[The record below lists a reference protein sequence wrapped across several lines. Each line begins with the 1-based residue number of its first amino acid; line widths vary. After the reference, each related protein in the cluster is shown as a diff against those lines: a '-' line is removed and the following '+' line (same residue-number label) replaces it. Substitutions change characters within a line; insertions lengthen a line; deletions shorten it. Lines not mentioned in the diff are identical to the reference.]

1 MSRPT
6 RRLVIAVRADP
17 VICGH
22 SGEAR
27 NLAEVALTRGFD
39 DVRLLTWPI
48 PALQSAGLPLK
59 PLDRLLPYSPGITV
73 ERPEAVGDYRVP
85 DGRHLAGLTG
95 RLVELLSEPVPT
107 VCLSMYLVPHT
118 QVINDAVTAARA
130 AGFAPDVRTIAKAV
144 GSDVTNVIRSCL
156 REGRF
161 GAATVLLTTFL
172 ASDEV
177 VAVSEYTRDE
187 IIASAEEV
195 DAHCGTTFA
204 AQCRERVTVSY
215 PPIDSSAF
223 VDLDPAAVDAALER
237 RGLKR
242 DEYVLFLSRV
252 ARAKGIYDLVIAYG
266 QMRCR
271 DDVKLVVA
279 GTGPALEHVRAMA
292 KEDDRILFLT
302 DVDDDEKPLLMAGC
316 AAYALPTKPEP
327 DFVETFGIALA
338 EKGLAGGGPI
348 ITTTTGGV
356 LEAVGDAAVIVEAG
370 DIAGLAEA
378 VDRAV
383 LDMSAEERRDLEI
396 RAREHAMTFD
406 RGAVFDQ
413 LFTAKTYY
421 SVRVA
426 PAPPAHPRPAVHCD
440 DDLRYGLLRCGGV
453 VSGDEHVQLDQFVV
467 QRACRPR
474 PQPAADDGRRRR
486 HRARRHPG
494 CARLGPG
501 PVRPGARRPAPR
513 RPGRA
518 AAARGRGRRRS
529 DAALGGQPLQL
540 GVPLLDT
547 DLHAA
552 LKPGIPA
559 LEAVH
564 QRLSVQAGPPVA
576 EVLEPQRLQGHP
588 VRLALEG
595 EGLHDPVRPHL
606 VERAVER
613 ILLAVAGGHVAPAAT
628 GPGVPV
634 VDLVDQ
640 RVRPAPLHEQIRV
653 GVRPQ
658 QLSRGRS
665 ELPGDPDDRQLRV
678 GLDLRLGH
686 DSSSPSV
693 LPVLSV
699 LSSFISAS
707 TASSLE

>member
-48 PALQSAGLPLK
+48 PALQAAGLPLK

-95 RLVELLSEPVPT
+95 RLVELLSEDVPT

-118 QVINDAVTAARA
+118 QVINDAVTAVRA
-130 AGFAPDVRTIAKAV
+130 AGFTPEVHTIAKAV
-144 GSDVTNVIRSCL
+144 GSDVTNVIKSCL

-161 GAATVLLTTFL
+161 GAALTLFTTFL

-187 IIASAEEV
+187 IIAAAVEV
-195 DAHCGTTFA
+195 DEHCGTGFA

-215 PPIDSSAF
+215 PPIDASAF
-223 VDLDPAAVDAALER
+223 LELDDDAVDAALDR

-242 DEYVLFLSRV
+242 DKYVLFLSRV

-292 KEDDRILFLT
+292 KEDDRIIFLD

-338 EKGLAGGGPI
+338 EKALAGGGPI

-370 DIAGLAEA
+370 DIHALADA
-378 VDRAV
+378 VDRVV
-383 LDMSAEERRDLEI
+383 LDMTPQERRDLEI
-396 RAREHAMTFD
+396 RAREHAMQFD
-406 RGAVFDQ
+406 RGAVFDD
-413 LFTAKTYY
+413 LLNVK
-421 SVRVA
+421 
-426 PAPPAHPRPAVHCD
+426 PA
-440 DDLRYGLLRCGGV
+440 
-453 VSGDEHVQLDQFVV
+453 
-467 QRACRPR
+467 
-474 PQPAADDGRRRR
+474 
-486 HRARRHPG
+486 
-494 CARLGPG
+494 
-501 PVRPGARRPAPR
+501 
-513 RPGRA
+513 
-518 AAARGRGRRRS
+518 
-529 DAALGGQPLQL
+529 
-540 GVPLLDT
+540 
-547 DLHAA
+547 
-552 LKPGIPA
+552 
-559 LEAVH
+559 
-564 QRLSVQAGPPVA
+564 
-576 EVLEPQRLQGHP
+576 
-588 VRLALEG
+588 
-595 EGLHDPVRPHL
+595 
-606 VERAVER
+606 
-613 ILLAVAGGHVAPAAT
+613 
-628 GPGVPV
+628 
-634 VDLVDQ
+634 
-640 RVRPAPLHEQIRV
+640 
-653 GVRPQ
+653 
-658 QLSRGRS
+658 
-665 ELPGDPDDRQLRV
+665 
-678 GLDLRLGH
+678 
-686 DSSSPSV
+686 
-693 LPVLSV
+693 
-699 LSSFISAS
+699 
-707 TASSLE
+707 

>member
-48 PALQSAGLPLK
+48 PALQAAGLPLK

-95 RLVELLSEPVPT
+95 RLVELLSEGVPT

-130 AGFAPDVRTIAKAV
+130 AGFAPDVHTIAKAV

-204 AQCRERVTVSY
+204 TQCRERVTVSY

-223 VDLDPAAVDAALER
+223 VDPDPAAVDAALER

-252 ARAKGIYDLVIAYG
+252 ARAKGIYDLIIAYG

-406 RGAVFDQ
+406 RVAVFDQ
-413 LFTAKTYY
+413 LFPAKTY
-421 SVRVA
+421 
-426 PAPPAHPRPAVHCD
+426 
-440 DDLRYGLLRCGGV
+440 
-453 VSGDEHVQLDQFVV
+453 
-467 QRACRPR
+467 
-474 PQPAADDGRRRR
+474 
-486 HRARRHPG
+486 
-494 CARLGPG
+494 
-501 PVRPGARRPAPR
+501 
-513 RPGRA
+513 
-518 AAARGRGRRRS
+518 
-529 DAALGGQPLQL
+529 
-540 GVPLLDT
+540 
-547 DLHAA
+547 
-552 LKPGIPA
+552 
-559 LEAVH
+559 
-564 QRLSVQAGPPVA
+564 
-576 EVLEPQRLQGHP
+576 
-588 VRLALEG
+588 
-595 EGLHDPVRPHL
+595 
-606 VERAVER
+606 
-613 ILLAVAGGHVAPAAT
+613 
-628 GPGVPV
+628 
-634 VDLVDQ
+634 
-640 RVRPAPLHEQIRV
+640 
-653 GVRPQ
+653 
-658 QLSRGRS
+658 
-665 ELPGDPDDRQLRV
+665 
-678 GLDLRLGH
+678 
-686 DSSSPSV
+686 
-693 LPVLSV
+693 
-699 LSSFISAS
+699 
-707 TASSLE
+707 